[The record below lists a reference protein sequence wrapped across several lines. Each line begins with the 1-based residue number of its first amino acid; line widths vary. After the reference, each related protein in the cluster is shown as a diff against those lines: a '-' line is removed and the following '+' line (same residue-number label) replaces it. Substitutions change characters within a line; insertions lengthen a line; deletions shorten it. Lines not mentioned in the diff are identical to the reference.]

1 MMVGCCAEACTAVV
15 LIGVMRL
22 PGCLSVVIGAWS
34 VRCVGWAD
42 WVDCSC
48 FLSFVFLGDARRL
61 EHSPCNTFLPASH
74 GTRWRSAG
82 RWRPPRRSST
92 RERRR
97 CVCRRWAGRASAVPS
112 TGRRP
117 SSSTSPAHTL
127 PGHCALVCWV
137 PFRCA
142 GRTPAPQQQWNLVA
156 VQVARPHPRDVGP

>member
-1 MMVGCCAEACTAVV
+1 MAGCGCAEACTAAV
-15 LIGVMRL
+15 LLGIMRI
-22 PGCLSVVIGAWS
+22 PGPFDSAWCF
-34 VRCVGWAD
+34 VCEVFRLT
-42 WVDCSC
+42 VDCVDCRC

-61 EHSPCNTFLPASH
+61 ELSPCTKFLPASH

-92 RERRR
+92 QERRR
-97 CVCRRWAGRASAVPS
+97 CVCRRWVGRASAVPS

-142 GRTPAPQQQWNLVA
+142 GRTPAPQQQWNMVA